1 LWAGLPVITKAGKS
15 LGGRMAASALTAV
28 EMTELITSNELDYK
42 KLTGDLDNTNFKS
55 DEYNEYCDGF
65 YD

>member
-1 LWAGLPVITKAGKS
+1 LNVNYG
-15 LGGRMAASALTAV
+15 
-28 EMTELITSNELDYK
+28 ENHTSNCDRNDLVDYLPELDYK